1 MSVYWIIYITGFFV
15 FFVASII
22 LISKFTD
29 FDSDLVIVISLL
41 FALMWFAL
49 IPSSIIIVILYPV
62 YKFILKI
69 ISKIRK

>member
-1 MSVYWIIYITGFFV
+1 
-15 FFVASII
+15 
-22 LISKFTD
+22 
-29 FDSDLVIVISLL
+29 LL

>member
-1 MSVYWIIYITGFFV
+1 MSVYWIIYLTGFFV

-22 LISKFTD
+22 LIAKFTD
-29 FDSDLVIVISLL
+29 FDGDLVIGISL
-41 FALMWFAL
+41 FMALVWFAL
-49 IPSSIIIVILYPV
+49 IPSSIIMVILYPV